1 MTNAIYRGL
10 VPSESTRVVEEE
22 NRDKLV
28 VRAINVA
35 TLESKF

>member
-10 VPSESTRVVEEE
+10 VQSTRVVEEE